1 MIKRWWDGDGDR
13 GASTGGWY
21 LEEGGRALARG
32 STGAIQGIKTIL
44 DASRLLVAIGT
55 LMKMRTSAVVI
66 DTPARHALYSL
77 HRWVLPSRQRYV
89 HRLILSPR

>member
-44 DASRLLVAIGT
+44 DAFTSSYRDFDENEDKCSRN
-55 LMKMRTSAVVI
+55 R
-66 DTPARHALYSL
+66 YSGATRFVQL
-77 HRWVLPSRQRYV
+77 AQMGSSKQTTVRA
-89 HRLILSPR
+89 